1 MAGLR
6 QHGVVLGNRLEN
18 QPLGLTM
25 RGSSGDNPGQVRGVG
40 RVADLVVALEN
51 DYVAPHG
58 RSLHNPACLR
68 MLDSV
73 FGFKVALDS
82 GIAGGQRVIV
92 RCLSIAFT
100 ESIENS
106 LGSNASPDS
115 RPSHPSIS
123 WCSSSPPP

>member
-51 DYVAPHG
+51 DYVASHG
-58 RSLHNPACLR
+58 RSLRNPACLR

-73 FGFKVALDS
+73 FGFKVALGLPATVTS
-82 GIAGGQRVIV
+82 PGFAGWVKCRCDPAV
-92 RCLSIAFT
+92 RLSTQPSCSRMRMI
-100 ESIENS
+100 S
-106 LGSNASPDS
+106 LIFIDT
-115 RPSHPSIS
+115 
-123 WCSSSPPP
+123 